1 MKRITRVRKNRNKRI
16 RQYLISILRAFLS
29 ILRDFSELLVYLIVL
44 TIKFVYRLVFKF
56 DVVIAKLFMKLPR
69 LERAFLIWMLVI
81 STSMNI
87 YETFNISKTKVIKK
101 QDTEAVAIVMPVHEE
116 ETKQEEAVE
125 KENIC
130 NFDKVSCIIYNKAN
144 ELGMS
149 EREAIISVAIAR
161 WETGNYTS
169 SAFLNK
175 HNVGGMM
182 GTKGLIQYSSLDEG
196 ITKFLNN
203 LKTNYFAIGLDT
215 IEKIQP
221 KYCPVGAKND
231 PNGLNKYWLN
241 GVTNL
246 YNEMM
251 K

>member
-29 ILRDFSELLVYLIVL
+29 ILRDFSELLVYLVIL
-44 TIKFVYRLVFKF
+44 TMKFVYRLVFKF
-56 DVVIAKLFMKLPR
+56 DGAVAKLFMKLPR
-69 LERAFLIWMLVI
+69 LQRAILIWLLVI
-81 STSMNI
+81 NVGMSIHN
-87 YETFNISKTKVIKK
+87 TFYIRQPKTIKK
-101 QDTEAVAIVMPVHEE
+101 QDTETVAIVMPVHEE
-116 ETKQEEAVE
+116 ETKEIEV

-130 NFDKVSCIIYNKAN
+130 SFDKVSCIIYNKAN

-149 EREAIISVAIAR
+149 EREAIISIAIAR

-169 SAFLNK
+169 SAFLSK

-182 GTKGLIQYSSLDEG
+182 SPKGLIQYSSLDEG
-196 ITKFLNN
+196 ITKFLSN
-203 LKTNYFAIGLDT
+203 LKNNYFAIGLDT

-246 YNEMM
+246 YNEMI